1 MINIKY
7 HDHEYFERRMSCEG
21 HLKCFK
27 QSWSSTST
35 LYKRRFPKKR
45 FQAITF
51 DWRSTSVSYSL
62 MLFFWDTP
70 LGHIW
75 SYGRRAIYGQNGH
88 LCHNTASNKFMCV
101 EAKFIYKFYYKQ
113 IDEEET
119 ITISWW
125 ENFLWWDQIPTL
137 HCKSDS
143 NARSWSHF
151 KSTCLWMKNISVGM
165 LSLLLTA
172 HWVERGAHTHKDRGS
187 RLGKVQFSILWME
200 NRPDQLSV
208 ASSAIYIR
216 YWKTWLRNQIN
227 IDI

>member
-70 LGHIW
+70 LGHVW
-75 SYGRRAIYGQNGH
+75 SYGRWAIYGQNGH

-113 IDEEET
+113 IDEEQT

-125 ENFLWWDQIPTL
+125 EIFLWWDQTPTL

-151 KSTCLWMKNISVGM
+151 KHLSIHARSQKYMFVDEKHLSWHVIPASDST
-165 LSLLLTA
+165 
-172 HWVERGAHTHKDRGS
+172 
-187 RLGKVQFSILWME
+187 LGRAGGPHS
-200 NRPDQLSV
+200 
-208 ASSAIYIR
+208 
-216 YWKTWLRNQIN
+216 
-227 IDI
+227 